1 MTENTRTL
9 SIAAILILGTKCAAL
24 IGDAAPIFYLGDSE
38 DYVRVA
44 LLSPLTDGVRSFLY
58 GTLVRCLA
66 GWTGSLGVLLIAQ
79 VAASIATAV
88 LLVYVLSVLLHVRRA
103 IAIAAG
109 LAFAFDPL
117 QLLLERTVLPETF
130 TLLVFAWF
138 SVVSLKY
145 VLDPRP
151 ARLLWA
157 CVLGILLVALRVV
170 YVPVAISAFA
180 GLPALAWLRGRTVG
194 GETGGYRRLLGHVIL
209 AGAMTLCL
217 HIAYREVVFSLSGYS
232 GAYQQGDGFYLASA
246 WAPVLEPQD
255 ASEAKVAEV
264 VEQLPV
270 AGPDSRRE
278 LRNRN
283 LERWLPGG
291 LVDRLVRAF
300 DGDEPSANVAA
311 RHLALHALRRDPLGV
326 VRLAAQTYLGFAG
339 IGGDVSWQLREDQG
353 ENRSFSPPIRALVRQ
368 RLGLDA
374 GPEYQR
380 RQTTIKRY
388 HLAGYPWYVCLMLSP
403 FVLAGAWWVSQPPY
417 RPLAAFLFGECVLLL
432 VATCFGAQEPSVR
445 YLHPF
450 GVGCIAGLA
459 VVGNRFTRPRG
470 KRNVPGVFSEFQQP

>member
-1 MTENTRTL
+1 VTEKTRTL
-9 SIAAILILGTKCAAL
+9 SIAAILILATKYAVL
-24 IGDAAPIFYLGDSE
+24 VDDAAPIFFLFDSE
-38 DYVRVA
+38 KYVRVA
-44 LLSPLTDGVRSFLY
+44 LLSPLTDIDRSFLY
-58 GTLVRCLA
+58 GALVRCLA

-79 VAASIATAV
+79 VAASIATAL
-88 LLVYVLSVLLHVRRA
+88 LLVYALSVLLHVRQT

-117 QLLLERTVLPETF
+117 QLLLERTILPETF

-145 VLDPRP
+145 VVEPRP
-151 ARLLWA
+151 ARLVWA

-180 GLPALAWLRGRTVG
+180 WLPALAWLCGRTVG
-194 GETGGYRRLLGHVIL
+194 SEAGGRRRLLDHVIL

-217 HIAYREVVFSLSGYS
+217 HTAYRQVVFSLSEYS
-232 GAYQQGDGFYLASA
+232 GAYQQGDGFFLASA

-278 LRNRN
+278 LWNRD

-311 RHLALHALRRDPLGV
+311 SHLALRALRRDPLGV
-326 VRLAAQTYLGFAG
+326 VRLAKQTYLGFAG
-339 IGGDVSWQLREDQG
+339 IGWDVTAQLREDQG

-417 RPLAAFLFGECVLLL
+417 RPLLAFLFGESILLL
-432 VATCFGAQEPSVR
+432 VATCVGSTGPSIR

-450 GVGCIAGLA
+450 AFGCIAGIA
-459 VVGNRFTRPRG
+459 VIGNRFTERRA
-470 KRNVPGVFSEFQQP
+470 